1 MKIAALVSGG
11 VDSSVVVHLLKEAGY
26 DPTLFYIRIGMEDK
40 DKTLHCHSE
49 EDIEIVSYTA
59 RKYGCRLEVVSLHD
73 EYWKYVMG
81 YTLDSI
87 KRGFTPNPDVMCN
100 KYIKFGFFEQYW
112 GKDFDKIATGHYAS
126 IVEQNGI
133 TYLGTAIDPVKDQ
146 TDFLSQ
152 LNTLQVSK
160 LMFPLGGLMKSEVR
174 AIAENAGLPSAKR
187 KDSQGICFLGNI
199 NYNEFIRNYLGEK
212 EGDIIE
218 LETGKK
224 LGKHKGYWF
233 HTIGQRK
240 GLGLSGG
247 PWFVIRK
254 DIESNTLYVSNG
266 FDPDTQYGTEL
277 NLTGFRFI
285 TGNPLGDLSDPHH
298 VQKPAYPRIYRRHIT
313 TYRRRESS
321 YRIGQPHTRYRT
333 GTIRCDI
340 QCRPSALPRQ
350 RRYRITRL
358 VHNKKGRIKRPFLLN
373 IDYFSGI
380 FSSNAVRNFQ

>member
-1 MKIAALVSGG
+1 
-11 VDSSVVVHLLKEAGY
+11 
-26 DPTLFYIRIGMEDK
+26 MEDK
-40 DKTLHCHSE
+40 DKTLHCNSE
-49 EDIEIVSYTA
+49 EDIEIVTYIA
-59 RKYGCRLEVVSLHD
+59 RKYNCRLEIVSLHN
-73 EYWKYVMG
+73 EYWEYVMG

-126 IVEQNGI
+126 IVEQEGI
-133 TYLGTAIDPVKDQ
+133 TYLGTAVDPVKDQ

-174 AIAENAGLPSAKR
+174 AIAEKAGLPSAKR

-218 LETGKK
+218 LETGRK

-254 DIESNTLYVSNG
+254 DIEHNTLFVSNG

-285 TGNPLGDLSDPHH
+285 TGNPLGDLTQPTPHH
-298 VQKPAYPRIYRRHIT
+298 IQEPPHTRVYRRHPA
-313 TYRRRESS
+313 TYRRRQGAHHL
-321 YRIGQPHTRYRT
+321 GQPHTRYCT
-333 GTIRCDI
+333 GTVRRRIQPRPATLPGQRCHRI
-340 QCRPSALPRQ
+340 IKGSPLPRIP
-350 RRYRITRL
+350 RRADIAASVTA
-358 VHNKKGRIKRPFLLN
+358 KKRPDTQLRVSGLFLF
-373 IDYFSGI
+373 IHSEGHY
-380 FSSNAVRNFQ
+380 

>member
-1 MKIAALVSGG
+1 MRQHRRTKRYHLSGDSNRSGKRPNRFSLPTQYSASFETDVSPRRPHEKRSTRHCRECRVAQCQTKRQSGY
-11 VDSSVVVHLLKEAGY
+11 LLPGKYQLQRVYPE
-26 DPTLFYIRIGMEDK
+26 LFGR
-40 DKTLHCHSE
+40 
-49 EDIEIVSYTA
+49 
-59 RKYGCRLEVVSLHD
+59 
-73 EYWKYVMG
+73 
-81 YTLDSI
+81 
-87 KRGFTPNPDVMCN
+87 
-100 KYIKFGFFEQYW
+100 
-112 GKDFDKIATGHYAS
+112 
-126 IVEQNGI
+126 
-133 TYLGTAIDPVKDQ
+133 
-146 TDFLSQ
+146 
-152 LNTLQVSK
+152 
-160 LMFPLGGLMKSEVR
+160 
-174 AIAENAGLPSAKR
+174 
-187 KDSQGICFLGNI
+187 
-199 NYNEFIRNYLGEK
+199 K

-285 TGNPLGDLSDPHH
+285 TGNPLGDLSEPTPHH

-340 QCRPSALPRQ
+340 QRRPSALPRQ

-373 IDYFSGI
+373 INYFSGI
-380 FSSNAVRNFQ
+380 SLSNAVRNFQ